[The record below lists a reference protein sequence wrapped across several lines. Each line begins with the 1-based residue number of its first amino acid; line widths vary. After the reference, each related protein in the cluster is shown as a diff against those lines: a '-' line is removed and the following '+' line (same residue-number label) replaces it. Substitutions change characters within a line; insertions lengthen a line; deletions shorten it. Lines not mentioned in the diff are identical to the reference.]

1 MGKVVTISAGDQE
14 VTLLPALRPGWSF
27 EVVSQLSCPH
37 LNVQPPFRWRG
48 TSAPAWGGGG
58 GGLGA
63 PTRAAANTRWASNH
77 RMPFTGPENLH
88 RTFPGDADASGTCAG
103 DTWRHR

>member
-1 MGKVVTISAGDQE
+1 MGEVVTISAGDQE

-48 TSAPAWGGGG
+48 TSAPAWGGAGG
-58 GGLGA
+58 GFGGSRQGCCRHMLGK
-63 PTRAAANTRWASNH
+63 
-77 RMPFTGPENLH
+77 
-88 RTFPGDADASGTCAG
+88 
-103 DTWRHR
+103 